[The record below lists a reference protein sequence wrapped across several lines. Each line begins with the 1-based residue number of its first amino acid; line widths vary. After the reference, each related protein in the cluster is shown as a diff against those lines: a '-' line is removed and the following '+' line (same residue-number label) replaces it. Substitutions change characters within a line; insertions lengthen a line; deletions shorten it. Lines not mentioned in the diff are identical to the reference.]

1 MDAPVPHRDRARLA
15 AHFVFDQLHDMILSL
30 ALPPGSALSR
40 VKLQRQFGASS
51 TPIRDALMRLEEMG
65 LVDVFPQSGTIV
77 SLIDVASARQ
87 AQFLRQAVEQEAVR
101 RLAAA
106 TPPGLLPQLQA
117 AIAEQQKLAKK
128 SDLKGFN
135 EADFAFHKILYEA
148 AGVSHLWDLVRRQ
161 SGHIDRIRRLHLP
174 IGGKAAQII
183 RDHAEIAKAIADG
196 KPARA
201 EAALRRHLSQ
211 SLAFS
216 KELRLRFPNYFKE

>member
-15 AHFVFDQLHDMILSL
+15 AHFVFDQLREMILSL

-65 LVDVFPQSGTIV
+65 LVNVFPQSGTIV
-77 SLIDVASARQ
+77 SLIDVTSARQ

-128 SDLKGFN
+128 NDLKGFN

-174 IGGKAAQII
+174 IGGKTAQII
-183 RDHAEIAKAIADG
+183 RDHNEILKAIADG
-196 KPARA
+196 KPTRA
-201 EAALRRHLSQ
+201 ETVLRRHLSQ

-216 KELRLRFPNYFKE
+216 KELRLRFPHYFNE